1 MNDRT
6 HPTARASVS
15 PPPALRLGID
25 GGGTGCRARLV
36 GEHGQVLGEGESGPA
51 NLALGAE
58 PARAAVLQATRRA
71 LHGAGLPDSVLART
85 AAGLGLAAANV
96 GKHRDA
102 FARLALPFHSFV
114 ISSDAEAA
122 CLGAHAGR
130 DGAILILGT
139 GSQGVLHRGGRF
151 STVGG
156 WGFALS
162 DDGSGALLG
171 REAVR
176 QSFQVL
182 DGVAAPSGLT
192 RAVMDRFGSDRGA
205 MLEWAAAARP
215 GDWAVFARL
224 VFEHAAQHDA
234 LALRLVLDSAVAAE
248 RLLDRLVAMGAQRIA
263 LMGGV
268 AAPTRRYLSSRF
280 DPVLVEPVGDAMD
293 GALLLAAKGEP
304 PLHAAG

>member
-1 MNDRT
+1 MQM
-6 HPTARASVS
+6 S

-96 GKHRDA
+96 SKHRDA
-102 FARLALPFHSFV
+102 FARLALPFHSSV

-122 CLGAHAGR
+122 CLGAHAGH

-139 GSQGVLHRGGRF
+139 GSQGVLYRHGRF
-151 STVGG
+151 SAVGG

-176 QSFQVL
+176 RSFQVL

-192 RAVMDRFGSDRGA
+192 RAVMDRFGGDRGA

-215 GDWAVFARL
+215 GDWAAFARL
-224 VFEHAAQHDA
+224 VFEHAAQHDT
-234 LALRLVLDSAVAAE
+234 LALRLVLDSALAAE
-248 RLLDRLVAMGAQRIA
+248 RLLDRLLAMGAQRIA

-280 DPVLVEPVGDAMD
+280 DGVLVEPVGDAMD
-293 GALLLAAKGEP
+293 GALLMAGKGSGVD
-304 PLHAAG
+304 ASARD

>member
-1 MNDRT
+1 MQM
-6 HPTARASVS
+6 S
-15 PPPALRLGID
+15 PPPTLRLGID

-36 GEHGQVLGEGESGPA
+36 DEHGQVLGEGESGPA

-71 LHGAGLPDSVLART
+71 LHRAGLPDAALSRT
-85 AAGLGLAAANV
+85 AAGLGMAAANV
-96 GKHRDA
+96 AKHRDA
-102 FARLALPFHSFV
+102 FARLTLPFHSAV
-114 ISSDAEAA
+114 IASDAEAA

-139 GSQGVLHRGGRF
+139 GSQGVVHRQGRF

-176 QSFQVL
+176 RSFQVL

-192 RAVMDRFGSDRGA
+192 RAVMDRFGGDRGA

-224 VFEHAAQHDA
+224 VFEHAANHDA
-234 LALRLVLDSAVAAE
+234 LALRLVLDSAAAAE
-248 RLLDRLVAMGAQRIA
+248 RLLDHLVAMGAQRIA

-280 DPVLVEPVGDAMD
+280 DAVLVEPVGDAMD
-293 GALLLAAKGEP
+293 GALLLAARGTPCGTE
-304 PLHAAG
+304 

>member
-1 MNDRT
+1 MQMNLP
-6 HPTARASVS
+6 PT
-15 PPPALRLGID
+15 LRLGID
-25 GGGTGCRARLV
+25 GGGTGCRARLAD
-36 GEHGQVLGEGESGPA
+36 EHGQVLGEGESGPA

-71 LHGAGLPDSVLART
+71 LHRAGLPDATLART

-96 GKHRDA
+96 AKHRDA
-102 FARLALPFHSFV
+102 FARLALPFQSFV
-114 ISSDAEAA
+114 IASDAEAA

-139 GSQGVLHRGGRF
+139 GSQGVLHHHGRF

-182 DGVAAPSGLT
+182 DGVCAPSGLT
-192 RAVMDRFGSDRGA
+192 RAVMDRFGGDRGA

-224 VFEHAAQHDA
+224 VFEHAAKHDT
-234 LALRLVLDSAVAAE
+234 LALRLVLDSASAAE

-268 AAPTRRYLSSRF
+268 AQPTRRYLSSRF
-280 DPVLVEPVGDAMD
+280 DGVLVEPVGDAMD
-293 GALLLAAKGEP
+293 GALLLATKGAVP
-304 PLHAAG
+304 QSQ

>member
-1 MNDRT
+1 MQM
-6 HPTARASVS
+6 S
-15 PPPALRLGID
+15 PPPTLRLGID

-96 GKHRDA
+96 SKHRDA

-234 LALRLVLDSAVAAE
+234 LALRLVLDSAAAAE
-248 RLLDRLVAMGAQRIA
+248 RLLDHLVAMGAQRIA

-280 DPVLVEPVGDAMD
+280 DGVLVEPVGDAMD
-293 GALLLAAKGEP
+293 GALLLAAKGQP
-304 PLHAAG
+304 PLHAAD

>member
-1 MNDRT
+1 M
-6 HPTARASVS
+6 S

-36 GEHGQVLGEGESGPA
+36 DEQGQVLGEGSAGPA

-58 PARAAVLQATRRA
+58 PARAAVLQAARRA
-71 LHGAGLPDSVLART
+71 LHQAALPDSVLART
-85 AAGLGLAAANV
+85 TAGLGMAAANV
-96 GKHRDA
+96 AKHREA

-114 ISSDAEAA
+114 IASDAEAA

-139 GSQGVLHRGGRF
+139 GSQGVLYRHGRF

-192 RAVMDRFGSDRGA
+192 RAVMDRFGNDRGA

-215 GDWAVFARL
+215 GDWAVFARM

-234 LALRLVLDSAVAAE
+234 AALRLVLDSAAAAE
-248 RLLDRLVAMGAQRIA
+248 RLLDRLVDLGAQRIA

-280 DPVLVEPVGDAMD
+280 EGLLVEPAGDAMD
-293 GALLLAAKGEP
+293 GALLLAAKGAMP
-304 PLHAAG
+304 PAD